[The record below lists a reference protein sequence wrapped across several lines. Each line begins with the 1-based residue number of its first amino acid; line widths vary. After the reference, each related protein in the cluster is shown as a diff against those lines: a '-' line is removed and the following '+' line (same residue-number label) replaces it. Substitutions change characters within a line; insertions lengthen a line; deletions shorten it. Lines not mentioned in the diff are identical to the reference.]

1 MKGTKY
7 RYELKYECSE
17 QQIRQLEE
25 RLRRLLCLDPHAG
38 ADGAYTIR
46 SLYFDDYYD
55 SAFWEKED
63 GTDPRKKY
71 RFRFYDGR
79 TEQVS
84 LEIKRKVNG
93 KIRKDACRIPW
104 STAEAVMHGDWNRIA
119 ALSDPVAREFYLDG
133 MMKLLQPKI
142 IVEYDRAPYIY
153 PDGNVRITFDRNI
166 RSSSRSLEFGE
177 KQTALRPIMETARH
191 LMEVKFDEFLPD
203 WIHRTL
209 QLDSMTLTAFSK
221 YYLCRRY
228 SL

>member
-1 MKGTKY
+1 MKGRKY
-7 RYELKYECSE
+7 RYELKYVCSE

-25 RLRRLLCLDPHAG
+25 RLRLLLCLDPHAG
-38 ADGAYTIR
+38 ADGSYTIR
-46 SLYFDDYYD
+46 SLYFDDYEN

-79 TEQVS
+79 TEQIS

-104 STAEAVMHGDWNRIA
+104 SMAEAVMHGDWNGIG

-133 MMKLLQPKI
+133 MTRLLQPKI

-166 RSSSRSLEFGE
+166 RSGAQSLKFGE
-177 KQTALRPIMETARH
+177 SRIALRPIMETSRH

-209 QLDSMTLTAFSK
+209 QLDSMTQTAFSK
-221 YYLCRRY
+221 YYLCRKY